1 MASSESRPA
10 WPSGAAR
17 DGIRVPDP
25 IILPNPSVLFARR
38 GDRLERLAQG
48 HPMAD
53 WLGFMARLSRAQQ
66 VATSHLP
73 APVPLDP
80 DWITTAVTARRA
92 PLAATEHGRHAVWR
106 RGLDILL
113 DFADD
118 LAFPDA
124 TRRVS
129 AVLRACDRDP
139 LEALA
144 DRCLEGRV
152 AADEAGAALF
162 VGAALQVYF
171 TLIAAGLT
179 VSSLRVLE
187 RRGLCPVC
195 GHVPVSSVVT
205 GAGRAPG
212 TRFLHCSLC
221 ATAWNHMR
229 AICTVCGGSRSLAL
243 HEIEG
248 SDGAVKAETCGDC
261 LSYLKVL
268 YEAKQPRLDPVADDL
283 ATFGL
288 DMLVGE
294 GGWSRY
300 PSLGLCAFVNER
312 IVSSHPMGCP

>member
-1 MASSESRPA
+1 MKMASSERRPA
-10 WPSGAAR
+10 WPSSAAR

-38 GDRLERLAQG
+38 ADRLERLAQD

-53 WLGFMARLSRAQQ
+53 WLGFMARLSRAQHA
-66 VATSHLP
+66 ATSQAP
-73 APVPLDP
+73 APGPLDP
-80 DWITTAVTARRA
+80 DWISTAVTARRP
-92 PLAATEHGRHAVWR
+92 PLAATEHRRHPVWR
-106 RGLDILL
+106 RGLDVLL
-113 DFADD
+113 ETADEP
-118 LAFPDA
+118 AFPDA

-129 AVLRACDRDP
+129 AVLRAYDP
-139 LEALA
+139 DALEALA
-144 DRCLEGRV
+144 DGCLEGRV
-152 AADEAGAALF
+152 ATEEAGAALF
-162 VGAALQVYF
+162 VGAALQLYF
-171 TLIAAGLT
+171 TRIAACMS

-205 GAGRAPG
+205 ATGLAPG
-212 TRFLHCSLC
+212 TRFLHCALC

-229 AICTVCGGSRSLAL
+229 AVCTVCGGSRSLAL

-261 LSYLKVL
+261 QSYLKVL

-283 ATFGL
+283 ATVGL
-288 DMLVGE
+288 DLLVGE

-300 PSLGLCAFVNER
+300 PSLAGAHL
-312 IVSSHPMGCP
+312 